1 MLDNSFSQR
10 INAIVGKLREMRRSP
25 YWPHLYV
32 VKEDGEPAL
41 RMWALSCLI
50 EDRTDGLPS
59 YREYLETLR
68 NKVSYLF
75 YLLISFTYGNYK
87 CSDIDFHVRSI
98 LALIADSSLHQNDYI
113 QSTLY
118 KALAPILKTEKRPR
132 GSYEIETIVMQT
144 VREKKTIACQ

>member
-1 MLDNSFSQR
+1 MSNRLDLILQLSSQTTLPVLENSFNQR
-10 INAIVGKLREMRRSP
+10 INAIIGKIREMRRAV

-68 NKVSYLF
+68 NKVS
-75 YLLISFTYGNYK
+75 LLQRLSGRGLPEGFI
-87 CSDIDFHVRSI
+87 RSI
-98 LALIADSSLHQNDYI
+98 ALNIVPRRSFANLFIPLTPFSLSLRNLCTHLLTSLSLACAHPSSF
-113 QSTLY
+113 
-118 KALAPILKTEKRPR
+118 
-132 GSYEIETIVMQT
+132 
-144 VREKKTIACQ
+144 